1 MEVREDCQKQRV
13 EEHMRPDPEEQI
25 LQGKAVSCRRKALS
39 SESDELRH

>member
-1 MEVREDCQKQRV
+1 MEAREDYQKQRV

-25 LQGKAVSCRRKALS
+25 LQGKAVSWRRKALA